1 MNAMLPFP
9 DISPEIFSISVFGI
23 ELALRWYAL
32 AYIVGIVLGWRLAI
46 RAVRQPRLWKNDT
59 PVMSASQLEDLLTWI
74 VLGVILGGRL
84 GYVVFYQPGYYFQ
97 NPAEILAVWQGGMS
111 FHGGLLGVIA
121 AAWVY
126 TWRHQIS
133 RPGAADVI
141 AVGVPPGLLLG
152 RLANFINAELW
163 GRPTELPWGVAFPGS
178 AAQDC
183 PGIEGLCARH
193 PSQLYEAGLE
203 GLLLGAGLIW
213 LVWFRGALKKPGLV
227 AGVFFGG
234 YGVSRFLVEFVRQP
248 DAQFVS
254 EQNPLGLAWHVGG
267 VGLTMGQLL
276 SAPMILLGLFLVSR
290 ARRRT

>member
-46 RAVRQPRLWKNDT
+46 RAVRQPRLWKNDA

-84 GYVVFYQPGYYFQ
+84 GYVVFYQPEYYFQ

-133 RPGAADVI
+133 RLGAADVI

-163 GRPTELPWGVAFPGS
+163 GRPTTLPWGVAFPGS

-203 GLLLGAGLIW
+203 GLLLGALLIW
-213 LVWFRGALKKPGLV
+213 MVWFRGALKKPGLV
-227 AGVFFGG
+227 AGVFFSG

-254 EQNPLGLAWHVGG
+254 QQNPLGLAWHVGG

-276 SAPMILLGLFLVSR
+276 SAPMILLGLFLVSS